1 MLGPYYQV
9 ANPTQI
15 PGIYVAHSTSHN
27 VPPMLAVQDDYGN
40 MRLVK
45 TELVAVFVLSSPLH

>member
-9 ANPTQI
+9 VNPTKL
-15 PGIYVAHSTSHN
+15 PGVYMAHSTSHN

-45 TELVAVFVLSSPLH
+45 TELVAVFVLSPL